1 MMSAMTSAAA
11 PEWQVAAWLNASSPV
26 SLARLRGK
34 VVALYAFQMLCPACV
49 SHAIPQA
56 KQVRQIF
63 PRDEVEVLGLHTVF
77 EHHAA
82 MGSAALE
89 AFIHEYRIDFP
100 VGIDQP
106 SGQGPLPLT
115 MQAYQLR
122 GTPTLLL
129 FDRQGVLRHTLLG
142 AVHDM
147 QVGAL
152 IAGLAARTTTAP
164 PHQSHG
170 NNGACRI

>member
-1 MMSAMTSAAA
+1 MSSVVTTVAA
-11 PEWQVAAWLNASSPV
+11 PEFRVANWLNASRPV

-34 VVALYAFQMLCPACV
+34 VVAVYAFQMLCPGCV

-56 KQVRQIF
+56 KQVRHTF
-63 PRDEVEVLGLHTVF
+63 PREDVEVLGLHTVF
-77 EHHAA
+77 EHHVA
-82 MGSAALE
+82 MGRAALE

-106 SGQGPLPLT
+106 SDNGPVPLT
-115 MQAYQLR
+115 MQQYQLR

-129 FDRQGVLRHTLLG
+129 FDRQGVLRHSILG
-142 AVHDM
+142 KVHDM

-152 IAGLAARTTTAP
+152 LAGLVAETIAQP
-164 PHQSHG
+164 QHPHC
-170 NNGACRI
+170 NDGACRI